1 MFCNFEYN
9 NESLFFKRNEMHF
22 IMRLRLMTE
31 MYKLQQTLINPFFFE
46 VASHQHWLGGS
57 LFSSKKQNYEL

>member
-1 MFCNFEYN
+1 
-9 NESLFFKRNEMHF
+9 
-22 IMRLRLMTE
+22 MRLRLMTE

-57 LFSSKKQNYEL
+57 LF